1 MKFTYDKFEHW
12 ITYNSC
18 NFRLDHVKR
27 SRDRKRV
34 IFF

>member
-18 NFRLDHVKR
+18 NFRLDQ
-27 SRDRKRV
+27 SSDRERV